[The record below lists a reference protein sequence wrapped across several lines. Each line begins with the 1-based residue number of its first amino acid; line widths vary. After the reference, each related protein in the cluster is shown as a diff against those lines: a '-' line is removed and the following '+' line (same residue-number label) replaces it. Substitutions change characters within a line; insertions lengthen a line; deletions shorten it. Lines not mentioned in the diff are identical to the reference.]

1 MDKQRRMM
9 VKVDGKNNVE
19 VDLTKALD
27 LRPKVDGT
35 YSLIH
40 DSKNYDVSLEQVDLD
55 KKEVV
60 LILDGKR
67 HVCQISTE
75 LDLLIKDMGL
85 LSAKSAKVKEIK
97 APMPGKVIEVL
108 VKESEEVKKGESLLI
123 LEAMKMENVIKAP
136 HDLSIKSIKVELGQA
151 VEKGAVLIKL

>member
-1 MDKQRRMM
+1 MAKQKRVT
-9 VKVDGKNNVE
+9 VKVDGKNDVE
-19 VDLTKALD
+19 VDLTAPLD
-27 LRPKVDGT
+27 LRPKVDGS

-40 DSKNYDVSLEQVDLD
+40 DSKNYNVSLEQVDLE
-55 KKEVV
+55 KKEVI
-60 LILDGKR
+60 LELDGKR
-67 HVCQISTE
+67 HICTISTE

-108 VKESEEVKKGESLLI
+108 VKESEAVKKGESLLI

-136 HDLSIKSIKVELGQA
+136 HDLDVKSIKVKLGQA

>member
-1 MDKQRRMM
+1 MDKNRRM
-9 VKVDGKNNVE
+9 KVNVNGQNDIE
-19 VDLTKALD
+19 VDLTQALD

-40 DSKNYDVSLEQVDLD
+40 DAKNYEVVLEYVDLV

-60 LILDGKR
+60 LQLNGVTHTCK
-67 HVCQISTE
+67 ISTE

-85 LSAKSAKVKEIK
+85 LSAKSAKLKEIK

-108 VKESEEVKKGESLLI
+108 VKESDEIRKGESLII

-136 HDLSIKSIKVELGQA
+136 HDLVVKSVKVKLGQA
-151 VEKGAVLIKL
+151 VEKGAVLLKL

>member
-1 MDKQRRMM
+1 MAKQKRVT
-9 VKVDGKNNVE
+9 VKVDGKNDVE
-19 VDLTKALD
+19 VDLTAPLD
-27 LRPKVDGT
+27 LRPKVDGS

-40 DSKNYDVSLEQVDLD
+40 DSKNYNVSLEQVDLE
-55 KKEVV
+55 KKEVI
-60 LILDGKR
+60 LELDGKR
-67 HVCQISTE
+67 HICTISTE

-108 VKESEEVKKGESLLI
+108 VKESEAVKKGESLLI

-136 HDLSIKSIKVELGQA
+136 HDLDVKSIKVELGQA

>member
-9 VKVDGKNNVE
+9 VKVGGKSDIE
-19 VDLTKALD
+19 VDLNTALD

-40 DSKNYDVSLEQVDLD
+40 NSKNYDVSLEHVDLE
-55 KKEVV
+55 KKEVT
-60 LILDGKR
+60 LLLDGKR
-67 HVCQISTE
+67 HVCTISTE

-97 APMPGKVIEVL
+97 APMPGKVIEIL
-108 VKESEEVKKGESLLI
+108 VKESEAVKKGDSLLI

-136 HDLSIKSIKVELGQA
+136 HDLNVKSIKVKLGQA
-151 VEKGAVLIKL
+151 VEKGAVLLKL

>member
-1 MDKQRRMM
+1 MDKQKRMK
-9 VKVDGKNNVE
+9 VKVDDHNEIE
-19 VDLTKALD
+19 VDLNAPLD

-40 DSKNYDVSLEQVDLD
+40 DSKNYNVSLEQVDLD

-60 LILDGKR
+60 LLLDGQR
-67 HVCQISTE
+67 HTCKISTE

-85 LSAKSAKVKEIK
+85 LSAKSAKLKEIK

-108 VKESEEVKKGESLLI
+108 VKESDDIKKGDSLLI

-136 HDLSIKSIKVELGQA
+136 HDLNVKSIKVKLGQA

>member
-1 MDKQRRMM
+1 MDRQRRMK
-9 VKVDGKNNVE
+9 VKVDDHNEIDINLE
-19 VDLTKALD
+19 ETLD

-40 DSKNYDVSLEQVDLD
+40 DSKNYNVTLEQVNLE

-60 LILDGKR
+60 LWLDDQK
-67 HVCQISTE
+67 HTCKISTS

-85 LSAKSAKVKEIK
+85 LSAKSTKVKEIK

-108 VKESEEVKKGESLLI
+108 VDESQEVKKGESLLI

-136 HDLSIKSIKVELGQA
+136 HDLNVKSIKVKLGQA
-151 VEKGAVLIKL
+151 VEKGAVLLKL

>member
-1 MDKQRRMM
+1 MDKQKRMM
-9 VKVDGKNNVE
+9 VNVDGNHEVE
-19 VDLTKALD
+19 IDLSAPLD

-40 DSKNYDVSLEQVDLD
+40 DAKNYHVALEHVDLE
-55 KKEVV
+55 KKEIV
-60 LILDGKR
+60 LLLDGQK
-67 HVCQISTE
+67 HTCKISTA
-75 LDLLIKDMGL
+75 LDLLINDMGL
-85 LSAKSAKVKEIK
+85 LSAKSAKLKEIK

-108 VKESEEVKKGESLLI
+108 VKESDDIKKGDSLII

-136 HDLSIKSIKVELGQA
+136 HDLNVKSIKVKLGQA

>member
-1 MDKQRRMM
+1 MDKQRRMT
-9 VKVDGKNNVE
+9 VKVDGHKDIGVNLE
-19 VDLTKALD
+19 ESLD
-27 LRPKVDGT
+27 LRQKVDGS

-40 DSKNYDVSLEQVDLD
+40 DSKNYHVALEQIDLE
-55 KKEVV
+55 KKEVI
-60 LILDGKR
+60 LLLDGQRK
-67 HVCQISTE
+67 VCKISTE

-108 VKESEEVKKGESLLI
+108 VKESQEVKKGESLLI

-136 HDLSIKSIKVELGQA
+136 HDLKVKSIKVKLGQA
-151 VEKGAVLIKL
+151 VEKGAVLLKL